1 MTALK
6 GKHDMK
12 NLTGKISDKEIQLY
26 LMGELQGSKAD
37 LIRGIDLTSVDLIS
51 SEQDRLIKEQIN
63 KLRKVDNFLL
73 DAANNSYKMPSE
85 LEQKI
90 TSTLAMKAL
99 GQKKRQKNLFNW
111 AQKKLQELE
120 LTSLISG
127 GALAALGMFVVIEI
141 QPDLLLSPS
150 QITQS
155 EVTFRG
161 TETTNEACNVQN
173 STRWQVTESFAF
185 SASLCEAGFQMDELQ
200 KVQKVSVGQKFVLHL
215 VATEDVKISIEYLTK
230 ESATQDLIFEGFMRK
245 GDTYKSDVFEFSPP
259 VGRDQINISSSAG
272 DKLSYEFEVK

>member
-12 NLTGKISDKEIQLY
+12 NPTDKISDKEIQLY

-63 KLRKVDNFLL
+63 RLRKVDNLLL
-73 DAANNSYKMPSE
+73 DAAKHSYQMPSE

-90 TSTLAMKAL
+90 TATLAMKAL
-99 GQKKRQKNLFNW
+99 GQKKRQVSLFSW
-111 AQKKLQELE
+111 AQKKLQDFD
-120 LTSLISG
+120 LTSLVSG
-127 GALAALGMFVVIEI
+127 GALAVLGMFVVVEI
-141 QPDLLLSPS
+141 QPDLLFSPS
-150 QITQS
+150 QLTQS

-161 TETTNEACNVQN
+161 TETTNEGCNVQN
-173 STRWQVTESFAF
+173 STHWQVTESFAF
-185 SASLCEAGFQMDELQ
+185 SASLCEAGFQMVELQ

-215 VATEDVKISIEYLTK
+215 VATKDVKISIEYLTK

-259 VGRDQINISSSAG
+259 VGKDQIEVKSSTG
-272 DKLSYEFEVK
+272 DRLYIQFEVN

>member
-12 NLTGKISDKEIQLY
+12 NPTDKISDKEIQLY

-37 LIRGIDLTSVDLIS
+37 FIRGIDLTSVDLIS
-51 SEQDRLIKEQIN
+51 SEQDMLIKEQIN
-63 KLRKVDNFLL
+63 RLRKVDKLLL
-73 DAANNSYKMPSE
+73 DAAKHSYKMPSE

-90 TSTLAMKAL
+90 KATLAMKAL
-99 GQKKRQKNLFNW
+99 SQKKRQVSLFSW
-111 AQKKLQELE
+111 AQKKLQDFD
-120 LTSLISG
+120 LTSLVSG
-127 GALAALGMFVVIEI
+127 GALAALGMFVVVEI

-150 QITQS
+150 QLTQS

-161 TETTNEACNVQN
+161 AETANKACNVQN
-173 STRWQVTESFAF
+173 STRWQITESFAF
-185 SASLCEAGFQMDELQ
+185 SASLCEAGFQMVELQ

-215 VATEDVKISIEYLTK
+215 VATKDVKISIEYLTK

-245 GDTYKSDVFEFSPP
+245 GDTYKSDVFEFSLP

-272 DKLSYEFEVK
+272 DKLSYQFEVK